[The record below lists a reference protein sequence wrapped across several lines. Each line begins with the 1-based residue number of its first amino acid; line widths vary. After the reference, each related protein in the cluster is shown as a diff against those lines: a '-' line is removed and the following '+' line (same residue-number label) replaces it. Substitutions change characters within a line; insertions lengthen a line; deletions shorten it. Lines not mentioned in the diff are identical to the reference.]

1 MPDLDDLTASA
12 APTAIAAASHGD
24 DVLHRA
30 YSVPAAQK
38 FAGIGR
44 NGLYLAMNPDPEKRG
59 GLPFLPSFRV
69 GGRRLIRGRA
79 LVAWLDELEA
89 RTGTGERGAA

>member
-1 MPDLDDLTASA
+1 MVSNPDA
-12 APTAIAAASHGD
+12 APTHGD

-30 YSVPAAQK
+30 YSVPAAQM
-38 FAGIGR
+38 FTGMGR
-44 NGLYLAMNPDPEKRG
+44 NSLYLAMSRDPAKRG

-89 RTGTGERGAA
+89 RGGTGERGAA